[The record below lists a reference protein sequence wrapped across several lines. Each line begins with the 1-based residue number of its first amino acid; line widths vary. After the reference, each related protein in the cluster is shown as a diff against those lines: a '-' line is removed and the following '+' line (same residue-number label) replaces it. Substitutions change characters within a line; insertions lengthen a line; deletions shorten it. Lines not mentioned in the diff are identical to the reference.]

1 MEDAVSKIVKDCD
14 HQMVEVDYGKG
25 DNWINETY
33 CNECGYVEEVTTHRS
48 NEDEK

>member
-1 MEDAVSKIVKDCD
+1 MEDAVSKIVKECE

-33 CNECGYVEEVTTHRS
+33 CKKCGYVEEVIPHALS
-48 NEDEK
+48 EDDN